1 MMPKTRPHI
10 ANDDATEEKG
20 ADGLTET
27 ERSKIIYRLTVR
39 LILAV
44 VGEAMRKGKLD
55 PIDQLL
61 TMSICSA
68 NLSHIDSSPELSR
81 QHAGVLEPN
90 DMRRG
95 ISRGGIA
102 RSLALPAET
111 VRRRLNALVESGV
124 LIEREDGIIM
134 SAENLETMGTYR
146 ETWLFIARQ
155 VERLMRDLKARGV
168 CLDETSLPRPGQP
181 PL

>member
-1 MMPKTRPHI
+1 MKSKKRAPT
-10 ANDDATEEKG
+10 ADADAAEDKST
-20 ADGLTET
+20 DGLTET

-68 NLSHIDSSPELSR
+68 NLSHIDSNPELSR
-81 QHAGVLEPN
+81 QHAGLLEPN

-111 VRRRLNALVESGV
+111 VRRRLNALVERGV

-134 SAENLETMGTYR
+134 SAENLEMMATHR

-168 CLDETSLPRPGQP
+168 SLDEASLSRPGLAP
-181 PL
+181 P